1 MKDPHTILG
10 IGTDII
16 EIERIAMSLNRHG
29 DQFLKRIFTPKEQEY
44 AAKFKNSD
52 GTLAGR
58 FAAKEAV
65 AKALGT
71 GIREDIGWKDIEILN
86 DEQGRPYVTLADH
99 LKVRF
104 QNPHILISI
113 SHSKSYATAFAIWQP
128 SHQ

>member
-16 EIERIAMSLNRHG
+16 EIDRIAMSLKRHG
-29 DQFLKRIFTPKEQEY
+29 NRFLDRIFTPKEQEY
-44 AAKFKNSD
+44 ASKFKHNH

-58 FAAKEAV
+58 FAAKEAI

-86 DEQGRPYVTLADH
+86 DPLGKPCVFLADH
-99 LKVRF
+99 LKKRF
-104 QNPHILISI
+104 NHPNIIVSI
-113 SHSKSYATAFAIWQP
+113 SHSKAYATAFAIWQ
-128 SHQ
+128 S